1 MTRDPTHRQ
10 GLDEEIEGMSLAEKP
25 ENFKKDP
32 TGRRNGAAPVE
43 TAAKTLRKTLEDAY
57 QAVHKVP
64 GD

>member
-1 MTRDPTHRQ
+1 
-10 GLDEEIEGMSLAEKP
+10 MSLAEKS

-57 QAVHKVP
+57 QAVDKVQAHAKARCQCIWQP
-64 GD
+64 

>member
-1 MTRDPTHRQ
+1 
-10 GLDEEIEGMSLAEKP
+10 MSLAEKP